1 MRNFTKSLLA
11 LALMFVCVGGA
22 KAGNRYLVYN
32 NGTAGTN
39 NWDKQAIVTLNSSL
53 VPETEYVIK
62 AKIKVETATE
72 GKVQPVPIF
81 STSENRDQW

>member
-1 MRNFTKSLLA
+1 MMETDTPNA
-11 LALMFVCVGGA
+11 DFV
-22 KAGNRYLVYN
+22 LIYN